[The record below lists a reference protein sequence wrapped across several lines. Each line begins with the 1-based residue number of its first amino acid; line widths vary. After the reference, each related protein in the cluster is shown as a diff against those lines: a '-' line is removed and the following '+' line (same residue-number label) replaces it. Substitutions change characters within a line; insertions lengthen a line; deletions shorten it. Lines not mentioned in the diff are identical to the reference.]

1 MLTILAPKL
10 NHPYVLQDQMVPVGV
25 CLQALCMRSVAAF
38 QTKAEYFNSPRRR
51 WGINGKRP
59 DFIGS
64 WAAKL
69 HSTTILCTF
78 TWCIWGPRNSDMCL
92 TCSVFLVGLW
102 RTLGRK
108 TSTWAP
114 GSGAVGG
121 LEENRVSGL
130 PYPFTGL
137 ELQSVMCFLSL
148 LASCPELWWP
158 ATPTPSSSFWM
169 QMKTEKKNFLGA
181 SPPLCSLY
189 MDHKAT
195 NCKHAKNAGLF
206 TVKYVK

>member
-51 WGINGKRP
+51 WGINGKRL

-64 WAAKL
+64 WAARL

-114 GSGAVGG
+114 GSGGCRWTRREQSIRPSLSLHQPGAPERNVFPVSTSFLPWAVMTSHAHPQ
-121 LEENRVSGL
+121 LLLLDADENREKKLSRGL
-130 PYPFTGL
+130 PSSLFLVHGP
-137 ELQSVMCFLSL
+137 QS
-148 LASCPELWWP
+148 
-158 ATPTPSSSFWM
+158 
-169 QMKTEKKNFLGA
+169 
-181 SPPLCSLY
+181 
-189 MDHKAT
+189 H
-195 NCKHAKNAGLF
+195 
-206 TVKYVK
+206 